1 MNIFKLQTGYNPPL
15 FTQKWIIQEFFNKEL
30 GRKQKKIGFLDKK
43 LQISSKQQVFGL
55 LNMMAAFL
63 TSLIT

>member
-1 MNIFKLQTGYNPPL
+1 MSICKLQRWYNPPL

-30 GRKQKKIGFLDKK
+30 GRKQKKIGLLDKK